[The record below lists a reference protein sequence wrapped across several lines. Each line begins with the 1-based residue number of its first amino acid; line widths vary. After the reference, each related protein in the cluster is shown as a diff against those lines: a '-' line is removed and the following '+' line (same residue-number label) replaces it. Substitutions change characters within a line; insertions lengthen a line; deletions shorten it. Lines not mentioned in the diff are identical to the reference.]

1 MSQAQ
6 SIQWLL
12 DHLDDPDTDDH
23 AKETESTESE
33 SKIENEIAQDNSV
46 ARKVSQYLERYYSLH
61 RTKFGNDHRMLL

>member
-1 MSQAQ
+1 MSPAQ

-23 AKETESTESE
+23 AKETESIESE

-46 ARKVSQYLERYYSLH
+46 TTQVSRYLITRH
-61 RTKFGNDHRMLL
+61 NFF